1 MNLDWADVF
10 VIALVGYAI
19 VFFVLA
25 LLVIIYKNIPK
36 FIDFQAKRKLRR
48 QGKTTE
54 DHSIE
59 KMPAEVNV
67 AIALALSLYLTPSHD
82 EESHI
87 ITIKRVSRTYSPWNS
102 KIYGVSGV
110 FSR

>member
-1 MNLDWADVF
+1 MF

-19 VFFVLA
+19 VFLVLA
-25 LLVIIYKNIPK
+25 LLVMIYKNIPK
-36 FIDFQAKRKLRR
+36 FIDFQAKRKLRK

-59 KMPAEVNV
+59 KMPAEVNAV
-67 AIALALSLYLTPSHD
+67 IALALSLHLTPSHD

-87 ITIKRVSRTYSPWNS
+87 ITIKRVARTYSPWNS

>member
-48 QGKTTE
+48 QGKTTG
-54 DHSIE
+54 
-59 KMPAEVNV
+59 
-67 AIALALSLYLTPSHD
+67 
-82 EESHI
+82 I
-87 ITIKRVSRTYSPWNS
+87 IL
-102 KIYGVSGV
+102 
-110 FSR
+110 